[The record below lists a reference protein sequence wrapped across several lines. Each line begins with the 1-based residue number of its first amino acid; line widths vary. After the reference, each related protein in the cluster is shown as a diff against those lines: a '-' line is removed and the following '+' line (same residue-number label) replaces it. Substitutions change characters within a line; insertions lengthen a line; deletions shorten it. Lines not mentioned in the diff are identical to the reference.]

1 MPPSLAG
8 RDARRHIHG
17 SGKVPLVFRA
27 KERTVDSMEPNWYH
41 RFFRGSAKA
50 RPDATRTQAE
60 QGDADAQFRLGLH
73 CATCQTDPPDY
84 AQAALWYRKA
94 AEQSHA
100 LAQFNLG
107 QMHAAGQGMPQDTV
121 AAERW
126 FQKAAC
132 QGDAAAQ
139 FNLGLC
145 FQRASLDRQRAD
157 ILESRIEAYKWFLLA
172 AAQGYKGSDLARES
186 VNIHMSRADVAE
198 GNERAAAILAAL
210 PKASSGN

>member
-1 MPPSLAG
+1 
-8 RDARRHIHG
+8 
-17 SGKVPLVFRA
+17 
-27 KERTVDSMEPNWYH
+27 MEQNWYQ
-41 RFFRGSAKA
+41 RFFRGPAKA
-50 RPDATRTQAE
+50 VAGATQAQAE
-60 QGDADAQFRLGLH
+60 HGDADAQFRLGLQ
-73 CATCQTDPPDY
+73 CATRQLEAPDY

-107 QMHAAGQGMPQDTV
+107 LMYAEGQGLPQDTA
-121 AAERW
+121 AAEVW
-126 FQKAAC
+126 FQKAAR

-145 FQRASLDRQRAD
+145 FQRASLDRQRLD
-157 ILESRIEAYKWFLLA
+157 VPESRIEAYKWFQLA
-172 AAQGYKGSDLARES
+172 AAQGYRGSEIACES

-198 GNERAAAILAAL
+198 GNQRAAAVLAAL